1 MRALLK
7 FSKAVDWLN
16 AQVGQLTMWLILAT
30 TLISAG
36 NALVR
41 KIFNASS
48 NSLLEIQWYLFAA
61 VFLLG
66 AGYGFLKNSH
76 VRIDFISNKLSPR
89 TRNWIDVFGIVL
101 VLIPFCL
108 ISAGLGWPF
117 FVQALISG
125 EVSSNAGGLIRWPVY
140 ALIPA
145 GFALLLLQ
153 ALSELIK
160 RLAFL
165 QGVGP
170 DVLSSEETK
179 SDDQKRLEE
188 LEAETARQLGGAH

>member
-1 MRALLK
+1 MIYHPSIIITFR
-7 FSKAVDWLN
+7 
-16 AQVGQLTMWLILAT
+16 
-30 TLISAG
+30 
-36 NALVR
+36 
-41 KIFNASS
+41 
-48 NSLLEIQWYLFAA
+48 
-61 VFLLG
+61 
-66 AGYGFLKNSH
+66 
-76 VRIDFISNKLSPR
+76 
-89 TRNWIDVFGIVL
+89 
-101 VLIPFCL
+101 L